1 MMRDARGRALKLL
14 PPFLVVLLTA
24 AAIAGVTLLVQRA
37 DASRR
42 AQLGIASATL
52 ALTDLQSAPF
62 NADPSAGGSPAAA
75 AAQIRADR
83 RTISERLTFA
93 LDSGAP
99 TGTVAGGRA
108 DLAAIQPAVNG
119 IYALAVAKGG
129 LTAAGASVPT
139 LQEQLTVRS
148 ATLSRVLAGLSRL
161 ESARAETARRQ
172 AIFGSALA
180 MILLL
185 GVFAFFY
192 LRSISANKTVARLVA
207 EKEDLLG
214 VSRKEATTDALTGLR
229 NRRALSND
237 LSAAIVQP
245 AGEDELLLA
254 MFDLDGFKQYN
265 DTFGHGAGDALLQRL
280 GARLETTM
288 RGRGRAYRMGGDE
301 FCVLARCAG
310 ASAEA
315 LLDDALG
322 ALHDSGEGWR
332 IDSSHGAAWAPS
344 EAATESDA
352 LRLADERMYAN
363 KTNRSS
369 VSRQVVD
376 ALVQVICEQD
386 KELDAHLSHVA
397 KLSQSVAEALGLSE
411 LETQRIRLAAAL
423 HDVGKTAIPRS
434 VLDKPGPLSE
444 EEWSF
449 IRRHT
454 LIGERIVLAA
464 PALANTAP
472 LIRSSHEHLD
482 GTGYPDRLRGE
493 EIPLGSRI
501 IAACDAY
508 DAMTSSR
515 PYRQARSSEA
525 ALAELERC
533 AGSQFD
539 PRVVDALLRVVAS
552 RPSDQDAVVG
562 ASAK

>member
-1 MMRDARGRALKLL
+1 
-14 PPFLVVLLTA
+14 
-24 AAIAGVTLLVQRA
+24 
-37 DASRR
+37 
-42 AQLGIASATL
+42 
-52 ALTDLQSAPF
+52 
-62 NADPSAGGSPAAA
+62 
-75 AAQIRADR
+75 
-83 RTISERLTFA
+83 
-93 LDSGAP
+93 
-99 TGTVAGGRA
+99 
-108 DLAAIQPAVNG
+108 
-119 IYALAVAKGG
+119 
-129 LTAAGASVPT
+129 
-139 LQEQLTVRS
+139 
-148 ATLSRVLAGLSRL
+148 
-161 ESARAETARRQ
+161 
-172 AIFGSALA
+172 

-192 LRSISANKTVARLVA
+192 VRSISANKTVARLVA

-237 LSAAIVQP
+237 LAAAIVQP
-245 AGEDELLLA
+245 HGEDEVLLA

-280 GARLETTM
+280 GARLEETM
-288 RGRGRAYRMGGDE
+288 RARGRVYRMGGDE
-301 FCVLARCAG
+301 FCVLARCES

-322 ALHDSGEGWR
+322 ALRDSGEGWR
-332 IDSSHGAAWAPS
+332 IGSSHGAAWVPS
-344 EAATESDA
+344 EATTESDA

-363 KTNRSS
+363 KTHRSS

-386 KELDAHLSHVA
+386 EALDTHLSHVA
-397 KLSQSVAEALGLSE
+397 KLSHSVAEALGLSE
-411 LETQRIRLAAAL
+411 LETQRIALAAEL
-423 HDVGKTAIPRS
+423 HDVGKIAIPRS
-434 VLDKPGPLSE
+434 VLDKPGPLSD
-444 EEWSF
+444 EEWAF

-482 GTGYPDRLRGE
+482 GTGYPDRLRGD

-539 PRVVDALLRVVAS
+539 PRVVDALLRVIAS
-552 RPSDQDAVVG
+552 RPSDQAAVVG